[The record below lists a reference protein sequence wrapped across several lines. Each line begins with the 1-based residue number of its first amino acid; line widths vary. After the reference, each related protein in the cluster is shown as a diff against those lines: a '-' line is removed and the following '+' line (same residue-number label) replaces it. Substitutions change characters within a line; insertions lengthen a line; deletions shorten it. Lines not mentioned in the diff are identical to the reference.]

1 MAKKKS
7 NNKTPEGGS
16 LTEELAVS
24 LNKKFSK
31 EYTQVAYFLNGG
43 DESPT
48 DVKSWGSTG
57 CTPLDLAIANRP
69 NGVCLLVKLLRL
81 RA

>member
-1 MAKKKS
+1 MARKKS
-7 NNKTPEGGS
+7 NNSPPEGES

-31 EYTQVAYFLNGG
+31 EYNQVAYFLNGG
-43 DESPT
+43 EESPT
-48 DVKSWGSTG
+48 DVTSWVSTG
-57 CTPLDLAIANRP
+57 CTPLDLAISNRQM
-69 NGVCLLVKLLRL
+69 GVCLLVKLLRL

>member
-31 EYTQVAYFLNGG
+31 ENKTISDTLNRN
-43 DESPT
+43 
-48 DVKSWGSTG
+48 K
-57 CTPLDLAIANRP
+57 N
-69 NGVCLLVKLLRL
+69 N
-81 RA
+81 